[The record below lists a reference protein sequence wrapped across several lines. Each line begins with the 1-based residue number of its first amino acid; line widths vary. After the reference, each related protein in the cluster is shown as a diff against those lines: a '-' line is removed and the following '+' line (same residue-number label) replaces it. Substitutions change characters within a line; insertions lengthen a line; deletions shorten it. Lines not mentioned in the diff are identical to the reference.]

1 MANTD
6 TQKEIQL
13 LREQLEAM
21 KRERE
26 AEQAARNA
34 PAAEAEIPGHTQ
46 GASSVLSE
54 VAGVISDNGAEDLI
68 GQFKELLNS
77 IDEDIKETKPTT
89 LLIVFA
95 LGVLVGRL

>member
-1 MANTD
+1 MAHN
-6 TQKEIQL
+6 EIQNEVAL

-26 AEQAARNA
+26 SQQEVEDLPEN
-34 PAAEAEIPGHTQ
+34 EEIPENRQT
-46 GASSVLSE
+46 SVAIDATE
-54 VAGVISDNGAEDLI
+54 TVGDNESEDLV
-68 GQFKELLNS
+68 GQFKELLKS
-77 IDEDIKETKPTT
+77 IDEDINETKPST

>member
-34 PAAEAEIPGHTQ
+34 PAAEVSGHTQ
-46 GASSVLSE
+46 GTSSVLSE

-77 IDEDIKETKPTT
+77 IDEDIKETKTTT